1 MATYT
6 TSEKVFVFLPEDL
19 PSSVINYITTDIAD
33 ASSLVDARVGSRFG
47 TVYENNTQK
56 FPNIGSTPP
65 TPAIIELAA
74 RYLAISQQFSRL
86 GETVSE
92 GEVSQAELYE
102 QKADKLFAGIESN
115 LFSVEISGESIKSSA
130 LDVVQDEIYETTD
143 EPVHNTD
150 DLNEHLY

>member
-6 TSEKVFVFLPEDL
+6 TSAKVFVFLPEDL
-19 PSSVINYITTDIAD
+19 PSSVINYISTDIAD
-33 ASSLVDARVGSRFG
+33 ASNLVDARMGSRFSLA
-47 TVYENNTQK
+47 YENDTQK

-65 TPAIIELAA
+65 TPAIIELAT
-74 RYLAISQQFSRL
+74 RYLVISQQYSRL

-92 GEVSQAELYE
+92 GEMSQAELYE
-102 QKADKLFAGIESN
+102 QKAEKLFAGIESN
-115 LFSVEISGESIKSSA
+115 LFTVEIDGESLKSSA